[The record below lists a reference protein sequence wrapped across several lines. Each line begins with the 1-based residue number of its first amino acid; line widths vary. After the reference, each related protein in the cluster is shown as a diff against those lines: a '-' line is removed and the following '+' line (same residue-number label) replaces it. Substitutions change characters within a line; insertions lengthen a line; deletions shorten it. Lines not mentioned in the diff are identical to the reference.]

1 MVISKNM
8 EKLVAGSSTIRKL
21 FEEGLQLAAEVG
33 AENVYDFS
41 LGNPAAPVPQKV
53 TQAIKDIIA
62 ENPDSYIHGYM
73 KNAGFDEV
81 RTNVANS
88 LNKKFDM
95 GYGPDDIVMTVGAAG
110 AMNCVF
116 RALLGLNDEVIAF
129 APYFGEYR
137 SYVANFG
144 GTLNVVP
151 AKLDDFDLN
160 LDELD
165 KLITEKTK
173 CIIVNNPNNPS
184 GKVYPASTIEKLAEI
199 LEKAEKRVGHPIYV
213 IADEPYREL
222 VYDGDEVPYIPSIIK
237 NSIYMYS
244 FSKTLSLPGERIGY
258 MALSKKM
265 DYYEEMIGAMVVA
278 NRCLGY
284 INAPS
289 LFQLVVSRCLDVD
302 VDLDFYDKNRKLL
315 YSKLTELG
323 FEVVKP
329 QGAFY
334 LLVKSPYENEEEF
347 VKAAKKNH
355 IILVSTKTFGCPG
368 YVRIAYCVDYDM
380 INRSL
385 KAFEQLAKDCGILNS
400 PLSSRQVK

>member
-8 EKLVAGSSTIRKL
+8 EALVAGSSTIRKL

-41 LGNPAAPVPQKV
+41 LGNPAAPVPEKV
-53 TQAIKDIIA
+53 TQSIKDILA
-62 ENPDSYIHGYM
+62 ENPDSYVHGYM

-81 RTNVANS
+81 RSNVANS

-95 GYGPDDIVMTVGAAG
+95 GYGPEDVVMTVGAAG

-116 RALLGLNDEVIAF
+116 RALLGYEDEVIAF

-137 SYVANFG
+137 SYVANYG
-144 GTLNVVP
+144 GILKVVP

-165 KLITEKTK
+165 ALINEKTK
-173 CIIVNNPNNPS
+173 CVIVNNPNNPS
-184 GKVYPASTIEKLAEI
+184 GKVYPAATLQKLADI

-222 VYDGDEVPYIPSIIK
+222 VYDRDEVPYIPSIIK

-258 MALSKKM
+258 MALSKRM

-302 VDLDFYDKNRKLL
+302 VDLEFYDKNRKLL
-315 YSKLTELG
+315 YSKLTDLG

-368 YVRIAYCVDYDM
+368 YVRIAYCVDYKM
-380 INRSL
+380 IERSL
-385 KAFEQLAKDCGILNS
+385 PAFEQLAKDCGL
-400 PLSSRQVK
+400 

>member
-8 EKLVAGSSTIRKL
+8 EALVAGSSTIRKL

-41 LGNPAAPVPQKV
+41 LGNPAAPVPAKV
-53 TQAIKDIIA
+53 TQAIKDILA
-62 ENPDSYIHGYM
+62 ENPDAYVHGYM

-81 RTNVANS
+81 RSNVANS

-95 GYGPDDIVMTVGAAG
+95 GYGPEDIVMTVGAAG

-116 RALLGLNDEVIAF
+116 RALLGYEDEVIAF

-137 SYVANFG
+137 SYVANYG
-144 GTLNVVP
+144 GILKVVP

-165 KLITEKTK
+165 ALINEKTK

-184 GKVYPASTIEKLAEI
+184 GKVYPASTLQKLAEL

-258 MALSKKM
+258 MALSKRM

-302 VDLDFYDKNRKLL
+302 VDLEFYDKNRKLL
-315 YSKLTELG
+315 YSKLTDLG

-368 YVRIAYCVDYDM
+368 YVRIAYCVDYKM
-380 INRSL
+380 IERSL
-385 KAFEQLAKDCGILNS
+385 PAFEQLAKDCGL
-400 PLSSRQVK
+400 

>member
-8 EKLVAGSSTIRKL
+8 EALVAGSSTIRKL

-41 LGNPAAPVPQKV
+41 LGNPAAPVPAKV
-53 TQAIKDIIA
+53 TQAIKDILA
-62 ENPDSYIHGYM
+62 ENPDSYVHGYM

-81 RTNVANS
+81 RSNVANS

-95 GYGPDDIVMTVGAAG
+95 GYGPEDIVMTVGAAG

-116 RALLGLNDEVIAF
+116 RALLGYEDEVIAF

-137 SYVANFG
+137 SYVANYG
-144 GTLNVVP
+144 GILKVVP

-165 KLITEKTK
+165 ALINEKTK

-184 GKVYPASTIEKLAEI
+184 GKVYPASTLQKLAEL

-258 MALSKKM
+258 MALSKRM

-302 VDLDFYDKNRKLL
+302 VDLEFYDKNRKLL

-355 IILVSTKTFGCPG
+355 IILVSTRTFGCPG
-368 YVRIAYCVDYDM
+368 YVRIAYCVDYKM
-380 INRSL
+380 IERSL
-385 KAFEQLAKDCGILNS
+385 PAFEQLAKDCGL
-400 PLSSRQVK
+400 

>member
-8 EKLVAGSSTIRKL
+8 EALVAGSSTIRKL

-41 LGNPAAPVPQKV
+41 LGNPAAPVPARV
-53 TQAIKDIIA
+53 TQAIKDILA
-62 ENPDSYIHGYM
+62 ENPDAYVHGYM

-81 RTNVANS
+81 RSNVAGS

-95 GYGPDDIVMTVGAAG
+95 GYSPEDIVMTVGAAG

-116 RALLGLNDEVIAF
+116 RALLGYEDEVIAF

-137 SYVANFG
+137 SYVANYG
-144 GTLNVVP
+144 GILKVVP

-160 LDELD
+160 LEELD
-165 KLITEKTK
+165 NLINEKTK
-173 CIIVNNPNNPS
+173 CVIVNNPNNPS
-184 GKVYPASTIEKLAEI
+184 GKVYPASTIAKLADI

-302 VDLDFYDKNRKLL
+302 VDLEFYDKNRKLL
-315 YSKLTELG
+315 YSKLTDLG

-368 YVRIAYCVDYDM
+368 YVRIAYCVDYKM
-380 INRSL
+380 IERSL
-385 KAFEQLAKDCGILNS
+385 PAFEQLAKDCGL
-400 PLSSRQVK
+400 

>member
-8 EKLVAGSSTIRKL
+8 ETLVAGSSTIRKL

-41 LGNPAAPVPQKV
+41 LGNPAAPVPDKV
-53 TQAIKDIIA
+53 TQAIKDILD
-62 ENPDSYIHGYM
+62 ENPDAYIHGYM

-81 RTNVANS
+81 RTNVANY
-88 LNKKFDM
+88 LNRRHSMSYDA
-95 GYGPDDIVMTVGAAG
+95 DDIVMTVGAAG

-116 RALLGLNDEVIAF
+116 RALLGYEDEVITF
-129 APYFGEYR
+129 SPYFGEYR
-137 SYVANFG
+137 SYVANYG
-144 GTLNVVP
+144 GNLVAVP
-151 AKLDDFDLN
+151 AKMDDFDLN
-160 LDELD
+160 IEELD
-165 KLITEKTK
+165 KYINEKTR
-173 CIIVNNPNNPS
+173 CIIINNPNNPS
-184 GKVYPASTIEKLAEI
+184 GKIYPKETLEKLAVLLNE
-199 LEKAEKRVGHPIYV
+199 AEKRVGHPIYV
-213 IADEPYREL
+213 LADEPYREL
-222 VYDGDEVPYIPSIIK
+222 AYDGDEVPYIPAIIK
-237 NSIYMYS
+237 NSIYIYS

-258 MALSKKM
+258 MALSKEM
-265 DYYEEMIGAMVVA
+265 DYYDEMINAMSVA
-278 NRCLGY
+278 NRCIGY

-302 VDLDFYDKNRKLL
+302 VDLEFYDRNRKLL

-323 FEVVKP
+323 FDVVKP

-334 LLVKSPYENEEEF
+334 LFMKSPFENEEEF
-347 VKAAKKNH
+347 VALAKKHH

-385 KAFEQLAKDCGILNS
+385 KAFEQLAKDCNL
-400 PLSSRQVK
+400 

>member
-8 EKLVAGSSTIRKL
+8 EALVAGSSTIRKL

-41 LGNPAAPVPQKV
+41 LGNPAAPVPAKV
-53 TQAIKDIIA
+53 TQAIKDILA
-62 ENPDSYIHGYM
+62 ENPDSYVHGYM

-81 RTNVANS
+81 RENVANS

-95 GYGPDDIVMTVGAAG
+95 GYGPEDVVMTVGAAG

-116 RALLGLNDEVIAF
+116 RALLGYEDEVIAF

-137 SYVANFG
+137 SYVANYG
-144 GTLNVVP
+144 GILKVVP

-165 KLITEKTK
+165 ELINEKTK
-173 CIIVNNPNNPS
+173 CVIVNNPNNPS
-184 GKVYPASTIEKLAEI
+184 GKIYPASTLQKLADI

-244 FSKTLSLPGERIGY
+244 FSKTLSIPGERIGY
-258 MALSKKM
+258 MALSKRM

-315 YSKLTELG
+315 YGKLTDLG

-347 VKAAKKNH
+347 VTAAKKNH

-368 YVRIAYCVDYDM
+368 YVRIAYCVDYKM
-380 INRSL
+380 IERSL
-385 KAFEQLAKDCGILNS
+385 PAFEKLAKDCGL
-400 PLSSRQVK
+400 

>member
-95 GYGPDDIVMTVGAAG
+95 GYDPDDIVMTVGAAG

-323 FEVVKP
+323 FAVVKP

-385 KAFEQLAKDCGILNS
+385 KAFEQLAKDCGI
-400 PLSSRQVK
+400 

>member
-8 EKLVAGSSTIRKL
+8 EALVAGSSTIRKL

-41 LGNPAAPVPQKV
+41 LGNPAAPVPEKV
-53 TQAIKDIIA
+53 TQSIKDILA
-62 ENPDSYIHGYM
+62 ENPDAYVHGYM

-81 RTNVANS
+81 RVNVANS

-95 GYGPDDIVMTVGAAG
+95 GYGPEDIVMTVGAAG

-116 RALLGLNDEVIAF
+116 RALLGYEDEVIAF

-137 SYVANFG
+137 SYVANYG
-144 GTLNVVP
+144 GILKVVP

-165 KLITEKTK
+165 ALINEKTK
-173 CIIVNNPNNPS
+173 CVIVNNPNNPS
-184 GKVYPASTIEKLAEI
+184 GKVYPAATLQKLADI
-199 LEKAEKRVGHPIYV
+199 LEKAEKIVGHPIYV

-258 MALSKKM
+258 MALSKRM

-368 YVRIAYCVDYDM
+368 YVRIAYCVDYKM
-380 INRSL
+380 IERSL
-385 KAFEQLAKDCGILNS
+385 PAFEQLAKDCGL
-400 PLSSRQVK
+400 

>member
-8 EKLVAGSSTIRKL
+8 EALVAGSSTIRKL

-41 LGNPAAPVPQKV
+41 LGNPAAPVPAKV
-53 TQAIKDIIA
+53 TQSIKDILA
-62 ENPDSYIHGYM
+62 ENPDSYVHGYM

-81 RTNVANS
+81 RSNVANS

-95 GYGPDDIVMTVGAAG
+95 GYGPEDIVMTVGAAG

-116 RALLGLNDEVIAF
+116 RALLGYEDEVIAF

-137 SYVANFG
+137 SYVANYG
-144 GTLNVVP
+144 GILKVVP

-160 LDELD
+160 LDQLD
-165 KLITEKTK
+165 ALINEKTK
-173 CIIVNNPNNPS
+173 CVIVNNPNNPS
-184 GKVYPASTIEKLAEI
+184 GKVYPASTLQKLAEL

-258 MALSKKM
+258 MALSKRM

-302 VDLDFYDKNRKLL
+302 VDLEFYDKNRKLL
-315 YSKLTELG
+315 YSKLTDFG

-368 YVRIAYCVDYDM
+368 YVRIAYCVDYKM
-380 INRSL
+380 IERSL
-385 KAFEQLAKDCGILNS
+385 PAFEQLAKDCGL
-400 PLSSRQVK
+400 